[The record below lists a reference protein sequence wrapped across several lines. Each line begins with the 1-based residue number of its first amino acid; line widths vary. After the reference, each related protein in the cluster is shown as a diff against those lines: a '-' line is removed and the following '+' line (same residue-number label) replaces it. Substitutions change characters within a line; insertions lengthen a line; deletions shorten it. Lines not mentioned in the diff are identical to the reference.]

1 MTNGENKQGN
11 TKLFFIF
18 IPVKAYSIADC
29 NFIKTTFM
37 KTLFS
42 LITIIAILITGS
54 CSKSGP
60 STPTPT
66 PPNATAPVI
75 SVTNAVSAIATTSAT
90 SGGNISSDGGASVTA
105 RGVCWSTSSNPTITN
120 NKTVDGTGTGAFI
133 SNLTGLTATTVYYVR
148 AYATNNVGTS
158 YGSEVSFTTGA
169 AIGLPVLDATTP
181 VTNITTTTGTSGG
194 NITSDGGASVTARGV
209 CWSTNANPTI
219 TDPKTVDGTGIGTFS
234 SNLTGLT
241 PGTVY
246 YVRAYA
252 TNSIGTAYGIQFVFT
267 TTASL
272 NIPTLGPTTLV
283 TGITNISAISGG
295 NVISEG
301 GIGLIT
307 RGVCWS
313 VFSGPTV
320 GGWSTNNGTGTGPFT
335 SNITGL
341 SPNTLYYVRS
351 YATNPI
357 GTGYGT
363 EVSFTTTNT
372 GSTTICSQIWM
383 DRNLSVSTY
392 RNGDPIP
399 LVTNSSTWASLTTGA
414 YCYYN
419 NDPATEIVYGKLY
432 NWYAINDPR
441 GLAPTGWHV
450 PSSAE
455 WGVLETCLGGSSVA
469 GGKLKE
475 TGTSHWSIPNT
486 GATNSSGFTALP
498 GGHRTDFGTFGDM
511 GTTGRWWGS
520 SQFSPTQ
527 GLGGAVWHNNTVFNA
542 IGYSKGGG
550 FNVRC
555 VKD

>member
-60 STPTPT
+60 STPT

>member
-320 GGWSTNNGTGTGPFT
+320 GGWSTNNGTGTGTFT